1 MESPYSRPVEGGGT
15 TTDSGVSISGD
26 TISSPD
32 SENTQ
37 QAAKPV
43 SRVSLILIER
53 LHICML
59 SDQVGISGWSLIIGI
74 NESVLLIFFYRMN

>member
-1 MESPYSRPVEGGGT
+1 MGEGDFFLGMEEENKKLRFLVSFSNGIPLLVSFQVESPYSRPVEGGT

-32 SENTQ
+32 SEATQ

-43 SRVSLILIER
+43 SCFV
-53 LHICML
+53 CP
-59 SDQVGISGWSLIIGI
+59 
-74 NESVLLIFFYRMN
+74 